1 MNAYMDKLCL
11 KDMKKKKQKEVAQS
25 INSMYVWRGVVD
37 NFYFSFLFSVV
48 FCSLQMFHK

>member
-11 KDMKKKKQKEVAQS
+11 KDMKKKTEVAQS

-48 FCSLQMFHK
+48 FRSLQMFHK